1 MRSASAVAAH
11 PELTGRRPEVERGRL
26 QLVDVHR
33 IALDG
38 KEALFF
44 RQPSRDAAPRSDLLV
59 LCHPGAVD
67 VRVQVGFQ
75 IVMGGH
81 LVAPAALFVQPH
93 PVNSIL
99 IPARRCF
106 TKGAASRVCSV
117 ST

>member
-1 MRSASAVAAH
+1 
-11 PELTGRRPEVERGRL
+11 
-26 QLVDVHR
+26 
-33 IALDG
+33 
-38 KEALFF
+38 
-44 RQPSRDAAPRSDLLV
+44 
-59 LCHPGAVD
+59 